1 MSWLLLVYVFPLPW
15 LLGFLLHEFCHCLEA
30 MRQGSEQ
37 CSIKIW
43 KFAAIP
49 SFFADA
55 EQVKNEGLFK
65 LAGGLYSGLL
75 LLPLAI
81 IGLFTCKVIGFSF
94 LTVSI
99 ANLVYSVYEYKL
111 LWKIDFELY
120 MIGHYLLYLSI
131 IVLMFAFWFL
141 VIL

>member
-1 MSWLLLVYVFPLPW
+1 MSWLLLVYVFPLAW

-30 MRQGSEQ
+30 IRQGSEQ

-55 EQVKNEGLFK
+55 EQVKNEDLFK

-81 IGLFTCKVIGFSF
+81 IGLYTCKVIGFSF
-94 LTVSI
+94 LTVSV